1 MQVDKTLNVKRAGL
15 GVVLAVLLAGCAPT
29 PEAVVTDVDGNAV
42 GNTSGLQERLPD
54 TCNLTNYD
62 GYVGQPVSAV
72 AIPPGV
78 KTRIVRPADI
88 LSQVYEAARVN
99 FYVDEAGTITRV
111 ICG

>member
-1 MQVDKTLNVKRAGL
+1 MQVDMTLNMKRAGL
-15 GVVLAVLLAGCAPT
+15 GVAMAVLLAGCAPT
-29 PEAVVTDVDGNAV
+29 PEEVVTDVEGNAV
-42 GNTSGLQERLPD
+42 NTSGLQERLPD

-62 GYVGQPVSAV
+62 GYVGQPVAAV